1 MTQILDGYDNIA
13 LIIPS
18 EGTSFEVGAT
28 AIFKGAQ
35 HPNAARLWVEFC
47 LTPESVN
54 LSKTAG
60 AYQFLVLKD
69 AEQPEE
75 ATRYGLD
82 PDNVIDYDFEDAKA
96 NTSNYVKDYFDA
108 LGGADERFKTE

>member
-1 MTQILDGYDNIA
+1 MKKPDTPIHYPRVAGKGPDIKQMLSIA
-13 LIIPS
+13 VAQRKAKPIPK

-28 AIFKGAQ
+28 AIFKGAA

-47 LTPESVN
+47 LTPEAVN
-54 LSKTAG
+54 LSKTAQ
-60 AYQFLVLKD
+60 AFQFLVLKD

-82 PDNVIDYDFEDAKA
+82 PDNVIE
-96 NTSNYVKDYFDA
+96 
-108 LGGADERFKTE
+108 